1 MKKFVTCLAV
11 VALAFVVGCQ
21 SEEPSVVSDDGD
33 AIRAAAEQIAA
44 DEAEMASAM
53 KETE

>member
-1 MKKFVTCLAV
+1 MKKFVACLAV
-11 VALAFVVGCQ
+11 VALAFAVGCQ
-21 SEEPSVVSDDGD
+21 SEKPTVVSDDGD

-53 KETE
+53 QDTE